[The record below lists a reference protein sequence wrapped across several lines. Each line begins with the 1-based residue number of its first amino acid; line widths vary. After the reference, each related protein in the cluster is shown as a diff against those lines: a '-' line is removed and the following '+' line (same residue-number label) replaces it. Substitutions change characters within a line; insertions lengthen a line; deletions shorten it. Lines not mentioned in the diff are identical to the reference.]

1 MNMLDYDS
9 FISNVVN
16 ENRKFKIF
24 DVDELLHVKP
34 KLSRASRG
42 RDLGYSEP
50 SSLFEYNLSHLE
62 GDNIY
67 LNGFFNDNVSK
78 LVEWY
83 INRNGINY
91 TITHVYGDTKKI
103 KEWNDFNIQ
112 IIE

>member
-1 MNMLDYDS
+1 MLDYDS
-9 FISNVVN
+9 FISNIVN
-16 ENRKFKIF
+16 ENRNFKIF
-24 DVDELLHVKP
+24 DVDELPYVKP

-50 SSLFEYNLSHLE
+50 SSLFEYNFSHLE

-67 LNGFFNDNVSK
+67 FNRFFNDNVSK
-78 LVEWY
+78 KKLVEWY
-83 INRNGINY
+83 INKNGINY

-103 KEWNDFNIQ
+103 KEWNHFNIQ